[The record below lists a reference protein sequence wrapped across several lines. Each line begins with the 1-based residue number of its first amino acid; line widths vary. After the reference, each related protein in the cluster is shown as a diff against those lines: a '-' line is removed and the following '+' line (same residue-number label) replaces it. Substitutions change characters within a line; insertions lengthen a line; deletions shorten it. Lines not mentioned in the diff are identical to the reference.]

1 MQRLQWTEIS
11 GVQSDTVS
19 TDKITPMQ
27 VHVGSAAL
35 LLNLG
40 GSGVGICL

>member
-1 MQRLQWTEIS
+1 MQLLQWTEIS
-11 GVQSDTVS
+11 GIRSDTVS
-19 TDKITPMQ
+19 TDRKTRVQ

-35 LLNLG
+35 LLILG